1 MEGAAGRGAVEP
13 LHELAVARLGLG
25 RVAVGDRLAE
35 ASHECLRGRP
45 PAEVLLPLP
54 SGQADAFLLL
64 LDVRHLGKRPAARG
78 PGDGSNPA
86 PYAALVDEAER
97 QRHERRLARDRR
109 RREQGKRTYFES
121 EATPDAPLIDE
132 DPEEKSTSIL
142 RPRRAPDRGELI
154 ELEAQAFGAEGQA
167 AQFAVAAPVSFSEE
181 EHEEAG
187 RGLARSG
194 VIFAIA
200 TGVSRVV
207 GLVRE
212 IAQASIFGLRGP
224 VNAFEIAFLIPN
236 TVQSLLAGSALS
248 AAFIPVFSDL
258 LVKGERK
265 RAWRVASSLIWLML
279 LVVGGL
285 TALFVVIAPLVMAIF
300 GYGPHDKYGTIAA
313 GLARVLFPLV
323 LILGL
328 TGIVVGILNSYDHF
342 TVPALSPVL
351 WNLIILLG
359 LALGVRTSTSDS
371 TRLYVYA
378 VSILLATIAQ
388 FLLPLPWLRG
398 LDGRLHMVIDIHDP
412 AVRRVFTLMVP
423 VAIGL
428 GLININAVID
438 QLFATHYLNRYRDPA
453 AIVRA
458 FRLYMLPQGVFSVA
472 VATVLFPL
480 LSRHAARA
488 DWNGFRH
495 TVSTGLRLI
504 CFLLLPAS
512 AAAAVLATPIVRLL
526 YQRGQFNASDTKLV
540 AACLAAFALGLTF
553 NGTMLMLNRG
563 FFSLQSPWIP
573 TWVALGNLGLNAVLD
588 AVFYRFG
595 TWGIPL
601 STSLVN
607 IAGTAAL
614 LYFFRRRVGGFG
626 LRETTRTFALVCV
639 ASAVLAGVGWGIWHV
654 LDSGLG
660 RSLPAQIVSLG
671 AGLTV
676 GSAAFLGMCR
686 LLRVRELDTLL
697 RLRRARALVS

>member
-1 MEGAAGRGAVEP
+1 MLPFVE
-13 LHELAVARLGLG
+13 
-25 RVAVGDRLAE
+25 D
-35 ASHECLRGRP
+35 
-45 PAEVLLPLP
+45 
-54 SGQADAFLLL
+54 
-64 LDVRHLGKRPAARG
+64 
-78 PGDGSNPA
+78 
-86 PYAALVDEAER
+86 AER
-97 QRHERRLARDRR
+97 QRHERRLARERR
-109 RREQGKRTYFES
+109 RREQGKPTYFES
-121 EATPDAPLIDE
+121 EATLDSWPIAQ
-132 DPEEKSTSIL
+132 DPAEQPTSII
-142 RPRRAPDRGELI
+142 RPGRDRGELV
-154 ELEAQAFGAEGQA
+154 ELEAQALDAEGQA
-167 AQFAVAAPVSFSEE
+167 ASFASAAPVSVPDEG
-181 EHEEAG
+181 HEEAG

-200 TGVSRVV
+200 TGVSRVI

-212 IAQASIFGLRGP
+212 IAQAAIFGISGP

-236 TVQSLLAGSALS
+236 TVRSLVADSALS
-248 AAFIPVFSDL
+248 AAFVPVFSDL

-265 RAWRVASSLIWLML
+265 RAWRVASSLFWLML
-279 LVVGGL
+279 LGLGGL
-285 TALFVVIAPLVMAIF
+285 TALFLVIAPLVMAIF
-300 GYGPHDKYGTIAA
+300 GYGPHDAYGQLAA
-313 GLARVLFPLV
+313 GLARILFPLV

-359 LALGVRTSTSDS
+359 LALGVHTTTSDS
-371 TRLYVYA
+371 TRLYIYA
-378 VSILLATIAQ
+378 VAILVATIAQ

-412 AVRRVFTLMVP
+412 AVKRTFTLMVP
-423 VAIGL
+423 VTIGL
-428 GLININAVID
+428 GLININALID
-438 QLFATHYLNRYRDPA
+438 QLFATHYLNPHLAPA

-504 CFLLLPAS
+504 CFLLVPAS
-512 AAAAVLATPIVRLL
+512 VAAAVLATPIVRLL
-526 YQRGQFNASDTKLV
+526 YQHENFTAKDTPIV

-573 TWVALGNLGLNAVLD
+573 SWVAFGNLGLNAVLD

-595 TWGIPL
+595 IWGIPL

-614 LYFFRRRVGGFG
+614 LFFFRRRMGGFE
-626 LRETTRTFALVCV
+626 LSETVRSFGLVCV
-639 ASAVLAGVGWGIWHV
+639 ASAVLGAVAWGVWHV

-671 AGLTV
+671 LGL
-676 GSAAFLGMCR
+676 ALGYAVFFGVCR
-686 LLRVRELDTLL
+686 LLGVRELDTML
-697 RLRRARALVS
+697 RLRRIRS

>member
-1 MEGAAGRGAVEP
+1 
-13 LHELAVARLGLG
+13 
-25 RVAVGDRLAE
+25 
-35 ASHECLRGRP
+35 
-45 PAEVLLPLP
+45 
-54 SGQADAFLLL
+54 
-64 LDVRHLGKRPAARG
+64 
-78 PGDGSNPA
+78 
-86 PYAALVDEAER
+86 VDDAER
-97 QRHERRLARDRR
+97 ERQERRLARDRR
-109 RREQGKRTYFES
+109 RREQGKPAYFES
-121 EATPDAPLIDE
+121 DATLDSWPVAL
-132 DPEEKSTSIL
+132 DPSERSTMII
-142 RPRRAPDRGELI
+142 RPRRDREELV
-154 ELEAQAFGAEGQA
+154 ELEAQEFDQEGQA
-167 AQFAVAAPVSFSEE
+167 AQAGAFAPAFPTEE
-181 EHEEAG
+181 QPPPAEADTS

-200 TGVSRVV
+200 TGLSRVI

-212 IAQASIFGLRGP
+212 IAQAAIFGIAGP

-236 TVQSLLAGSALS
+236 TVRSLVADSALS
-248 AAFIPVFSDL
+248 AAFVPVFSDL

-265 RAWRVASSLIWLML
+265 RAWRVASSLFWLML
-279 LVVGGL
+279 LGLGGL
-285 TALFVVIAPLVMAIF
+285 TALFVVVAPLVMAIF
-300 GYGPHDKYGTIAA
+300 GYGPHDEFGALAA
-313 GLARVLFPLV
+313 GLARILFPLV

-359 LALGVRTSTSDS
+359 LGLGVQTTTSHSE
-371 TRLYVYA
+371 RLYIYA
-378 VSILLATIAQ
+378 VAILVATIAQ

-398 LDGRLHMVIDIHDP
+398 LDGRLQMVIDIHDP
-412 AVRRVFTLMVP
+412 AVKRTFVLMVP
-423 VAIGL
+423 VTIGL
-428 GLININAVID
+428 GLINLNAVID
-438 QLFATHYLNRYRDPA
+438 QLFATHYLDPHLAPA

-480 LSRHAARA
+480 LSRHASRQ
-488 DWNGFRH
+488 DWSAFQT
-495 TVSTGLRLI
+495 TVGTGLRLI
-504 CFLLLPAS
+504 SFLLVPAS
-512 AAAAVLATPIVRLL
+512 VTAAVLATPIVRLL
-526 YQRGQFNASDTKLV
+526 YQHQNFTAADTPIV

-573 TWVALGNLGLNAVLD
+573 SWVAFGNLGLNAVLD

-595 TWGIPL
+595 IWGIPL

-614 LYFFRRRVGGFG
+614 LVLFRRRMAGFELG
-626 LRETTRTFALVCV
+626 ETVWSFVRVIA
-639 ASAVLAGVGWGIWHV
+639 ASAVLAVVGWGIWYL

-671 AGLTV
+671 AGLV
-676 GSAAFLGMCR
+676 LGYAAFFGACR
-686 LLRVRELDTLL
+686 LLNVRELDTLL
-697 RLRRARALVS
+697 RLRRTRA

>member
-1 MEGAAGRGAVEP
+1 MEDAER
-13 LHELAVARLGLG
+13 ARQQRRLE
-25 RVAVGDRLAE
+25 RDRL
-35 ASHECLRGRP
+35 
-45 PAEVLLPLP
+45 
-54 SGQADAFLLL
+54 
-64 LDVRHLGKRPAARG
+64 
-78 PGDGSNPA
+78 
-86 PYAALVDEAER
+86 
-97 QRHERRLARDRR
+97 
-109 RREQGKRTYFES
+109 RREKGKPTYFE
-121 EATPDAPLIDE
+121 DAAALDSWPIAQ
-132 DPEEKSTSIL
+132 DPAERSTAII
-142 RPRRAPDRGELI
+142 RARRDPDRGELV
-154 ELEAQAFGAEGQA
+154 ELEALALDAEGQA
-167 AQFAVAAPVSFSEE
+167 APVATAAPVAG
-181 EHEEAG
+181 EAPDTG

-200 TGVSRVV
+200 TGVSRVI

-212 IAQASIFGLRGP
+212 IAQAAIFGISGP

-236 TVQSLLAGSALS
+236 TVRSLVADSALS
-248 AAFIPVFSDL
+248 AAFVPVFSDL

-265 RAWRVASSLIWLML
+265 RAWRVASSLFWLMCL
-279 LVVGGL
+279 GLGGL
-285 TALFVVIAPLVMAIF
+285 TALFLVIAPLVMAIF
-300 GYGPHDKYGTIAA
+300 GYGPHDEFGKIAA

-351 WNLIILLG
+351 WNVIILLG
-359 LALGVRTSTSDS
+359 LGLGVNTTSSES
-371 TRLYVYA
+371 TRLYIYA
-378 VSILLATIAQ
+378 VAILVATIAQ

-398 LDGRLHMVIDIHDP
+398 LDGRLHMAIDIRDP
-412 AVRRVFTLMVP
+412 AVKRTFTLMVP
-423 VAIGL
+423 VTIGL
-428 GLININAVID
+428 GLININALVD
-438 QLFATHYLNRYRDPA
+438 QLFATHYLDPHLAPA

-480 LSRHAARA
+480 LSRHASRQ
-488 DWNGFRH
+488 DWDGFKR
-495 TVSTGLRLI
+495 TVGTGLRLI

-526 YQRGQFNASDTKLV
+526 YQHGNFNAHDTPKV

-573 TWVALGNLGLNAVLD
+573 SWVAFGNLGLNAVLD

-595 TWGIPL
+595 IWGIPL

-607 IAGTAAL
+607 IAGTGAL
-614 LYFFRRRVGGFG
+614 LFFFRRRMDGFG
-626 LRETTRTFALVCV
+626 LGETVRSFLLVLV
-639 ASAVLAGVGWGIWHV
+639 SAAVLAAVAWWSWHL

-671 AGLTV
+671 VGLLL
-676 GSAAFLGMCR
+676 GYGAFFAAAR
-686 LLRVRELDTLL
+686 LLGVRELETLT
-697 RLRRARALVS
+697 RLRRART

>member
-1 MEGAAGRGAVEP
+1 
-13 LHELAVARLGLG
+13 
-25 RVAVGDRLAE
+25 
-35 ASHECLRGRP
+35 
-45 PAEVLLPLP
+45 
-54 SGQADAFLLL
+54 
-64 LDVRHLGKRPAARG
+64 
-78 PGDGSNPA
+78 
-86 PYAALVDEAER
+86 VDEAER
-97 QRHERRLARDRR
+97 QRHERRLERDRR
-109 RREQGKRTYFES
+109 RREQGKQGYFES
-121 EATPDAPLIDE
+121 DATLDSWPIAQ
-132 DPEEKSTSIL
+132 DPAERPTAII
-142 RPRRAPDRGELI
+142 RPRYDRGELT
-154 ELEAQAFGAEGQA
+154 ELEAQALDAEGQA
-167 AQFAVAAPVSFSEE
+167 APFAAEAPVSVADEQ
-181 EHEEAG
+181 HEEAG

-194 VIFAIA
+194 VIFAVA
-200 TGVSRVV
+200 TGVSRVI

-212 IAQASIFGLRGP
+212 IAQAAIFGIAGP

-236 TVQSLLAGSALS
+236 TVRSLVADSALS
-248 AAFIPVFSDL
+248 AAFVPVFSDL

-265 RAWRVASSLIWLML
+265 RAWRVASSLFWLML
-279 LVVGGL
+279 LGLGGL
-285 TALFVVIAPLVMAIF
+285 TALFLVIAPLVMAIF
-300 GYGPHDKYGTIAA
+300 GYGPHDEFGKLAA
-313 GLARVLFPLV
+313 GLARILFPLV

-359 LALGVRTSTSDS
+359 LGLGVQTTDPSEHS
-371 TRLYVYA
+371 TRLYIYA
-378 VSILLATIAQ
+378 ASILVATIAQ

-398 LDGRLHMVIDIHDP
+398 LDGRLHMAIDIHDP
-412 AVRRVFTLMVP
+412 AVKRVFTLMIP
-423 VAIGL
+423 VTIGL

-438 QLFATHYLNRYRDPA
+438 QLFATHYLDKTLAPA

-526 YQRGQFNASDTKLV
+526 YQHQNFVAKDTPIV

-573 TWVALGNLGLNAVLD
+573 SWVALGNLGLNAVLD

-595 TWGIPL
+595 IWGIPL

-607 IAGTAAL
+607 IAGTGAL
-614 LYFFRRRVGGFG
+614 LYFFRRRIGGFD
-626 LRETTRTFALVCV
+626 LSDTARTFALVAV
-639 ASAVLAGVGWGIWHV
+639 ASAVLAAVAWWVWHL

-671 AGLTV
+671 AGLAL
-676 GSAAFLGMCR
+676 GYAAFFGACR
-686 LLRVRELDTLL
+686 LLGVRELDTLL
-697 RLRRARALVS
+697 RLRRGRA